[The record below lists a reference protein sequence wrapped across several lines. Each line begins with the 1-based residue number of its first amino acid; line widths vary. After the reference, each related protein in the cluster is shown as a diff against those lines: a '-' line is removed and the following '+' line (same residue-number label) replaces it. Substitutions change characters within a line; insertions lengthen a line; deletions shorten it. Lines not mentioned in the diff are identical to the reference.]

1 MPVLLAVLLLVAALP
16 LAAAEVPRA
25 WEREFPATDFSNAAV
40 PLDEIMSGGPP
51 RDGIP
56 SIDDPR
62 FKPASAITDLSP
74 REPVIGLTV
83 NGETRA
89 YPLRILHWHE
99 IVNDTVGGVP
109 VAVTYCPLCNAA
121 IVFDRR
127 VGDRVLEFGTTGK
140 LRHSD
145 LVMYDRQTETW
156 WQQFTGEGIVGALTG
171 TELDVLPSRL
181 ESWAEFQERAPADA
195 PVLVPTDPAARDY
208 GRNPYA
214 GYDTAAR
221 PFLYSGET
229 PGGVEPMMRV
239 VALDDEAWT
248 LPLVRERGRV
258 ETDGGHLITWR
269 AGQASALDAARV
281 AEGRDVG
288 TVLVSR
294 DGRDVPYDVTFAFVF
309 FAFRPDGVLHTL
321 DGVVRAEDGGGG

>member
-1 MPVLLAVLLLVAALP
+1 MRVLIAVLLLAVAMPAW
-16 LAAAEVPRA
+16 AADVPRS
-25 WEREFPATDFSNAAV
+25 WEREFPKTDFSRAGV
-40 PLDEIMSGGPP
+40 PLEEIMSGGPP

-56 SIDDPR
+56 SIDTPR
-62 FKPASAITDLSP
+62 FRTASEVSDLSP

-83 NGETRA
+83 RGETRA

-99 IVNDTVGGVP
+99 IVNDVVGDVP

-127 VGDRVLEFGTTGK
+127 VNGRVLEFGTTGK

-171 TELDVLPSRL
+171 TELTVLPSRL
-181 ESWAEFQERAPADA
+181 ESWTEFQDRAPADA
-195 PVLVPTDPAARDY
+195 KVLVPTNPDARDY

-221 PFLYSGET
+221 PFLFSGET

-258 ETDGGHLITWR
+258 EAADGRVITWR
-269 AGQASALDAARV
+269 TGQASALDAARV

-294 DGRDVPYDVTFAFVF
+294 DGADVPYDVTFAFVF
-309 FAFRPDGVLHTL
+309 FAFHPDGVLHTT
-321 DGVVRAEDGGGG
+321 DGVVTADGG

>member
-16 LAAAEVPRA
+16 ATAAEVPRS
-25 WEREFPATDFSNAAV
+25 WEREFPETDFSNAIV

-62 FKPASAITDLSP
+62 FKPASEAADLAP
-74 REPVIGLTV
+74 REPVIGLTM

-127 VGDRVLEFGTTGK
+127 VNGRTLEFGTTGK

-145 LVMYDRQTETW
+145 LVMYDRETETW
-156 WQQFTGEGIVGALTG
+156 WQQFTGEGIVGALAG

-181 ESWAEFQERAPADA
+181 ESWAEFRERAPADA
-195 PVLVPTDPAARDY
+195 PVLVPSDPNARDY

-214 GYDTAAR
+214 GYDTASR
-221 PFLYSGET
+221 PFLFSGET

-239 VALDDEAWT
+239 VALGDEAWT

-258 ETDGGHLITWR
+258 ETDDGRLITWR

-294 DGRDVPYDVTFAFVF
+294 DGADVPYDVTFAFVF
-309 FAFRPDGVLHTL
+309 FAFHPDGVLHTR
-321 DGVVRAEDGGGG
+321 DGEVRGEDGG